1 MSQEFNPDS
10 RTHDLFGAGLGLLAL
25 IVLISI
31 PWNVDAS
38 GPDPF
43 YKGPLIFPIIVLT
56 IMMAASVPAFARLFR
71 PIAGAIWTL
80 DGQGWPIKT
89 AVVLMML
96 IAALAGIIVIG
107 MEASSLLFLL
117 IALRYLGQ
125 TGWLR
130 GLVIPVLVAGTI
142 VIVFKY
148 FLGVFFPEPL
158 MMQWF
163 FE

>member
-56 IMMAASVPAFARLFR
+56 IMMAASVPAVIRLLR
-71 PIAGAIWTL
+71 PVAGSVWTL

-89 AVVLMML
+89 GIVLLML
-96 IAALAGIIVIG
+96 IAALVGIIVIG
-107 MEASSLLFLL
+107 MEVSSLLFLL

-158 MMQWF
+158 IMQWF